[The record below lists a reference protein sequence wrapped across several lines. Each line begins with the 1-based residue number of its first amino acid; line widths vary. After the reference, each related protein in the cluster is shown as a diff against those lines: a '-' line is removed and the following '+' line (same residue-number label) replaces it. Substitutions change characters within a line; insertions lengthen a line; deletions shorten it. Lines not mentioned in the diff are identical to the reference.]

1 MSTMLECP
9 TTMEVS
15 PTRAMSTTLECI
27 IADLYKYLYG
37 AMFGGTSNTS
47 NGYSIS

>member
-9 TTMEVS
+9 HNDGGVPHT
-15 PTRAMSTTLECI
+15 AMSTTLECI

-37 AMFGGTSNTS
+37 AMFGGTSNTT